1 LSVRLRG
8 PRDSDVD
15 LLVVSDD
22 FGGSL
27 ASRVERVLQ
36 DLEREVSSEVERL
49 RKYGVDTGLS
59 IYPLRREEVSRLPR
73 YS

>member
-1 LSVRLRG
+1 MSVRLRG

-36 DLEREVSSEVERL
+36 DLEREVSGEVERL
-49 RKYGVDTGLS
+49 RKYGIDTGSAS
-59 IYPLRREEVSRLPR
+59 IP
-73 YS
+73 